1 MKPAQFA
8 VFGHPI
14 GHSRSPQIHQA
25 FARQFGIELEYRA
38 IDAAP
43 AEFAADVRHFFAEGG
58 CGANIT
64 LPHKTAAFAG

>member
-25 FARQFGIELEYRA
+25 FAQQFGIELDYRA
-38 IDAAP
+38 I
-43 AEFAADVRHFFAEGG
+43 
-58 CGANIT
+58 
-64 LPHKTAAFAG
+64 